1 MDKIRPHAGNNVV
14 DDFPLKGKGDLHVFA
29 LVIGVDPIHV
39 EKRPVLRQVDPII
52 RHYPSDGVDVLFND
66 RGQLMIEHGAV
77 IRQGDVNI
85 GALVEQRFDQSGGY
99 ISHSAGLGLQV
110 ISNIT
115 HIVR

>member
-1 MDKIRPHAGNNVV
+1 MDEIRPHAGNNVV
-14 DDFPLKGKGDLHVFA
+14 DDFPLKGESDFHVFA
-29 LVIGVDPIHV
+29 PVIGVNPIHV
-39 EKRPVLRQVDPII
+39 EKRPVLCQMDPII
-52 RHYPSDGVDVLFND
+52 RHYPSNGVDVLFND

-77 IRQGDVNI
+77 IRKGDVNI
-85 GALVEQRFDQSGGY
+85 GTLIKQRFDQSGGH